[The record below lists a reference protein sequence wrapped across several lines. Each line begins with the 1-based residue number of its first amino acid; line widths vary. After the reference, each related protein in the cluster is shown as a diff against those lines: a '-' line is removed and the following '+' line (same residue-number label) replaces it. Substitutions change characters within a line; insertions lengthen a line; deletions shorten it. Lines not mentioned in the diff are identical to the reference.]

1 MTVYCKG
8 QPGELPEILDFINM
22 VFSMHRVPHN
32 FRTLLPKLYGTDC
45 QTEWCHYLA
54 KEDGQ
59 IRAVVCVL
67 PIILEHS
74 GHTITCATVGSVSVH
89 PYSRGK
95 GYMKQLMAMAAD
107 DMERRGLP

>member
-32 FRTLLPKLYGTDC
+32 FRTLLPKLYGADR

-54 KEDGQ
+54 K
-59 IRAVVCVL
+59 
-67 PIILEHS
+67 
-74 GHTITCATVGSVSVH
+74 
-89 PYSRGK
+89 
-95 GYMKQLMAMAAD
+95 
-107 DMERRGLP
+107 